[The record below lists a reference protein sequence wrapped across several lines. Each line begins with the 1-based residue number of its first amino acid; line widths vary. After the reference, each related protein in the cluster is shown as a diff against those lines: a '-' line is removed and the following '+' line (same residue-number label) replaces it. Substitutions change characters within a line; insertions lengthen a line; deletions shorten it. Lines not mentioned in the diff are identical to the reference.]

1 MKPNR
6 RSESNFHN
14 DVATTLDL
22 FDWRIVGTVSL
33 PKADGRNIS
42 ERRQD
47 IVSTF
52 ESMMG
57 ALAKFAKMKRE
68 ELVYFGNAEFEPDK
82 GLHHVHFLI
91 GHQGLG
97 KFTAWQVC
105 EYLQGL
111 AQDIDYPISV
121 EPCEVEVDPVGY
133 VTRKVFLRNHDGRRE
148 AMPLDFSVSDGFVD
162 LFGSPSGLR
171 PQSK

>member
-1 MKPNR
+1 
-6 RSESNFHN
+6 
-14 DVATTLDL
+14 
-22 FDWRIVGTVSL
+22 VGTVSL
-33 PKADGRNIS
+33 PKADRRNIA
-42 ERRQD
+42 ERQQD
-47 IVSTF
+47 VVSTF

-68 ELVYFGNAEFEPDK
+68 ELVYFGNSEFEPDK

-91 GHQGLG
+91 GHQGLENL
-97 KFTAWQVC
+97 TAFQVC

-121 EPCEVEVDPVGY
+121 LPSELEVDPVGY
-133 VTRKVFLRNHDGRRE
+133 VTRKVFQRNSDGSLE
-148 AMPLDFSVSDGFVD
+148 PMPLEFGVSDGFVN